1 MSTKPR
7 PPAASATALL
17 TSSLTTSTTASRFAK
32 PQPSPLSPHLRLH
45 QPRPSQRNPYPHPPR
60 PSQQNP
66 YPHPNQK
73 SNPQKTRSDPATLV
87 ILSEAWSSKGRSG
100 AVEGP
105 LTSRWPPTRAAR
117 RFYPNPPPLTSSPQ
131 PAA

>member
-45 QPRPSQRNPYPHPPR
+45 QPRPSQRNPYPHP
-60 PSQQNP
+60 NP
-66 YPHPNQK
+66 K

-105 LTSRWPPTRAAR
+105 LTSRWPPTSAAR